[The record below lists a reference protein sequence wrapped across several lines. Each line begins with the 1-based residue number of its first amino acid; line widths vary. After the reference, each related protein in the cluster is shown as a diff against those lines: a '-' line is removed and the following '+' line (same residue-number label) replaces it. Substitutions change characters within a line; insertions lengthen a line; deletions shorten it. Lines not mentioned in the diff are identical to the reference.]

1 MKNMSKVT
9 TTMVLLSS
17 LFMAG
22 TASAHTLMM
31 RFSVGGQ
38 AVSPD
43 GLRIKQSCEIYD
55 DAIVM
60 HRKVGDITASESR
73 SFTFGD
79 SLDAVK
85 ASINVALLG
94 ELQAVDPAP
103 MGVTH
108 DYYEVFGENGES
120 QGVLV
125 GLMDRVFAKNTAAT
139 ADDLARF
146 MKMNCVIN
154 R

>member
-1 MKNMSKVT
+1 MT
-9 TTMVLLSS
+9 TLVLLSS
-17 LFMAG
+17 FLMAG
-22 TASAHTLMM
+22 TASAHTLLM

-43 GLRIKQSCEIYD
+43 GLRVKQTCEIYD

-94 ELQAVDPAP
+94 EMQAVDPAP
-103 MGVTH
+103 MGITH

-120 QGVLV
+120 QSVLV
-125 GLMDRVFAKNTAAT
+125 GLMDRVFAKNYAAT
-139 ADDLARF
+139 ADDLVRF